1 FISKTD
7 QGEKY
12 IKILKAI
19 VYICHILDLP
29 VIAEGVE
36 TFKQLEL
43 LKNLDV
49 DYIQGYI
56 FSKPLSE
63 DDAYNLVI

>member
-1 FISKTD
+1 MCIRD
-7 QGEKY
+7 R
-12 IKILKAI
+12 
-19 VYICHILDLP
+19 YICHILDLP

-63 DDAYNLVI
+63 DNAYNLVIQNNYKRLGI